1 MKEKNKVLLYI
12 MSLLVHLL
20 ICLFILIIVYQIFA
34 EYFVRE
40 GLENGTYQNYD
51 TKDPNNA
58 MILIQKNSGNIEVLK
73 QQLDGLMGL
82 NKEVQDISGNVAI
95 LQTQVDGLVQ
105 AQVDFASQNSPSSTP
120 EITGL

>member
-1 MKEKNKVLLYI
+1 